1 MLQLVGLFGAICA
14 IIGLVRVVRAGTA
27 PDPKKAMSSGISIL
41 VFAVVLIGISL
52 FGAPIA
58 MKLSGL

>member
-1 MLQLVGLFGAICA
+1 MLQLVGLFGLICA
-14 IIGLVRVVRAGTA
+14 VLGVVRIVRASAA
-27 PDPKKAMSSGISIL
+27 PDPKKARSSGITIL
-41 VFAVVLIGISL
+41 VFAAVLVGISL